1 MKWNS
6 SVSVEWNNSV
16 LVFGLDKLLER
27 NGSILCWVMES
38 HNGMEG
44 HILLSKPIVLGLNLI
59 ISSKLKLTG
68 EIKERARHAQSIIVG
83 DRGKIRTHG
92 STSPRLAPAA
102 VPLPGTLRHCL
113 AWHPPP
119 RLAPAAAPG
128 TLHHPRTCIC
138 LLAAGVR
145 RDEGD
150 ERVGGWCVFC
160 FFDSNMTIWWNG
172 PVLDIWDIFSF
183 GERVDSISLTNQMLK
198 LALGAKWFHYISPCS
213 KTIPC
218 L

>member
-1 MKWNS
+1 MKWNG

-59 ISSKLKLTG
+59 ICSKLKLTG

-83 DRGKIRTHG
+83 DRGKIRTHW
-92 STSPRLAPAA
+92 STSPHLAPAA

-119 RLAPAAAPG
+119 RLAPSTTPAHVFACWPLEFGG
-128 TLHHPRTCIC
+128 TRETREL
-138 LLAAGVR
+138 V
-145 RDEGD
+145 
-150 ERVGGWCVFC
+150 VGAYFV
-160 FFDSNMTIWWNG
+160 
-172 PVLDIWDIFSF
+172 
-183 GERVDSISLTNQMLK
+183 SLTAIWQFGGTGQFWIYGKYSLLENELIP
-198 LALGAKWFHYISPCS
+198 FPSPTKCWNW
-213 KTIPC
+213 